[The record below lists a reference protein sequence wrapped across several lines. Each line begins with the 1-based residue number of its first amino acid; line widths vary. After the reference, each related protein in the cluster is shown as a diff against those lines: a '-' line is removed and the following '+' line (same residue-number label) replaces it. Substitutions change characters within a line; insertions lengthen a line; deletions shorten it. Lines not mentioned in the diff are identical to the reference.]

1 MEGLSILN
9 MDNNPILRCLIL
21 NNIKC
26 LSSNNNSSN
35 FKVSL
40 QITRQTYT
48 TKEVETASRALD
60 NHLFSNNNLP
70 IKLHPSLLEEM
81 QPLFSLSIS
90 SKMLCM
96 ETALETPHRVMP
108 LEVSLNNN
116 SSQTDKLALKQAT
129 LNMVEVL
136 ALSSIEIYNKL
147 YYIFND

>member
-1 MEGLSILN
+1 MEALNILN
-9 MDNNPILRCLIL
+9 MDNNPTLRSLIL

-26 LSSNNNSSN
+26 LSSNSNSNS

-96 ETALETPHRVMP
+96 ETALETPQRVMP

>member
-26 LSSNNNSSN
+26 LSSNSNSSN

-108 LEVSLNNN
+108 LEVSHNNN